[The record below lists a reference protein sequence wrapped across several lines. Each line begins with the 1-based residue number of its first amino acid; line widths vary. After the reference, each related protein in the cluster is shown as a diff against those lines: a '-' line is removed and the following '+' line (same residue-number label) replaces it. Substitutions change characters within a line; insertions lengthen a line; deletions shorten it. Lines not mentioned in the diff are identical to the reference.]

1 MERHKNKR
9 VFNYLSFL
17 LLAYILVC
25 LGVTR
30 MDQGVHYF
38 EAYHGDSRH
47 HSWTGVRL
55 RLPEKPDHCKWVDKT
70 SKVTIKLH
78 PFTAYLS

>member
-1 MERHKNKR
+1 
-9 VFNYLSFL
+9 
-17 LLAYILVC
+17 
-25 LGVTR
+25 
-30 MDQGVHYF
+30 MDQGVHYL

-47 HSWTGVRL
+47 HSWTVVQL
-55 RLPEKPDHCKWVDKT
+55 RLPEKQDHCKWVAIA

>member
-1 MERHKNKR
+1 
-9 VFNYLSFL
+9 
-17 LLAYILVC
+17 
-25 LGVTR
+25 
-30 MDQGVHYF
+30 MDQGVHYL

-47 HSWTGVRL
+47 HSWTVVRL
-55 RLPEKPDHCKWVDKT
+55 RLPEKPDHCKWVDKA